1 MEYSIFVT
9 NVVKHVVVADFE
21 PILVRMFITK
31 HLGYKIDSDPKH
43 IPIRTFGYE
52 ATKIERNM
60 IMEKKYFANLEYHEV
75 NGVFIPDIELPE
87 EKEIGRFGWQ
97 HEASLKQ
104 HHRFRHSHLI
114 GSGEILDYL
123 ASVDAEANEMYESLI
138 ADFAK
143 AEDVDENLKA
153 TDQMR
158 WIQRMQSIANR
169 VREIVEKE
177 VIFR

>member
-1 MEYSIFVT
+1 M
-9 NVVKHVVVADFE
+9 
-21 PILVRMFITK
+21 RMFITK
-31 HLGYKIDSDPKH
+31 HLGYKIDSDSKH
-43 IPIRTFGYE
+43 IPIRAFGYE

-60 IMEKKYFANLEYHEV
+60 IMKKKYFENLEYREV
-75 NGVFIPDIELPE
+75 NGVLIPDIELPE

-97 HEASLKQ
+97 HEAWLKK
-104 HHRFRHSHLI
+104 HHRFRYSHLI
-114 GSGEILDYL
+114 GSGEIIDYL

-143 AEDVDENLKA
+143 AEDVDENLKE

>member
-1 MEYSIFVT
+1 M
-9 NVVKHVVVADFE
+9 
-21 PILVRMFITK
+21 VRMFITK
-31 HLGYKIDSDPKH
+31 HLKHKIDSDSRH
-43 IPIRTFGYE
+43 IPIRAFGHE

-60 IMEKKYFANLEYHEV
+60 IMEKKYFANLEYREV
-75 NGVFIPDIELPE
+75 NSVLIPDIELPE
-87 EKEIGRFGWQ
+87 EKEIGRFGYQ
-97 HEASLKQ
+97 HELWLKQ
-104 HHRFRHSHLI
+104 HRRCRYSHLI
-114 GSGEILDYL
+114 GSGEIIDYL
-123 ASVDAEANEMYESLI
+123 ASVDAGANEMYESLI

-143 AEDVDENLKA
+143 AEDVDENRKA

>member
-1 MEYSIFVT
+1 
-9 NVVKHVVVADFE
+9 
-21 PILVRMFITK
+21 
-31 HLGYKIDSDPKH
+31 
-43 IPIRTFGYE
+43 
-52 ATKIERNM
+52 
-60 IMEKKYFANLEYHEV
+60 MEKKYFANLEYREV

-97 HEASLKQ
+97 HEAWLKKNCRC
-104 HHRFRHSHLI
+104 HYSHLI
-114 GSGEILDYL
+114 GSGEIVDYL
-123 ASVDAEANEMYESLI
+123 AGVDAEANEMYESLI

-143 AEDVDENLKA
+143 AEGVDENLKA

>member
-1 MEYSIFVT
+1 MYKKISLILA
-9 NVVKHVVVADFE
+9 KKADFLC
-21 PILVRMFITK
+21 IK
-31 HLGYKIDSDPKH
+31 
-43 IPIRTFGYE
+43 
-52 ATKIERNM
+52 
-60 IMEKKYFANLEYHEV
+60 
-75 NGVFIPDIELPE
+75 
-87 EKEIGRFGWQ
+87 
-97 HEASLKQ
+97 
-104 HHRFRHSHLI
+104 
-114 GSGEILDYL
+114 DYL

-169 VREIVEKE
+169 AREIVEKE

>member
-1 MEYSIFVT
+1 M
-9 NVVKHVVVADFE
+9 
-21 PILVRMFITK
+21 RMFITK
-31 HLGYKIDSDPKH
+31 HLKRKINSNSKH
-43 IPIRTFGYE
+43 ILIRTFGYE

-60 IMEKKYFANLEYHEV
+60 IMEKKYFANLEYREV

-97 HEASLKQ
+97 HEAWLKQ
-104 HHRFRHSHLI
+104 HRRFRHSHLI

-123 ASVDAEANEMYESLI
+123 ASVDAEANELYDSLI
-138 ADFAK
+138 TDFAK
-143 AEDVDENLKA
+143 AEGVDENLKA

-169 VREIVEKE
+169 AREIVEKE

>member
-1 MEYSIFVT
+1 M
-9 NVVKHVVVADFE
+9 
-21 PILVRMFITK
+21 
-31 HLGYKIDSDPKH
+31 
-43 IPIRTFGYE
+43 
-52 ATKIERNM
+52 
-60 IMEKKYFANLEYHEV
+60 
-75 NGVFIPDIELPE
+75 NGVFIPDIELLE
-87 EKEIGRFGWQ
+87 EKEIGRFGRQ
-97 HEASLKQ
+97 HEAWLKKNRRCRYSL
-104 HHRFRHSHLI
+104 LI
-114 GSGEILDYL
+114 GSGEIIDYL
-123 ASVDAEANEMYESLI
+123 ASVDAEANEMYESLT